1 MYRIRPTTKFQK
13 DVKRLKKRGYDLSSL
28 TKVIQILADGKS
40 LPPQNRDHALSGN
53 YAGFRECHIAPDWLL
68 IYEISEDTLFLDR
81 KSTRLNSSHRSLSR
95 MPSSA

>member
-1 MYRIRPTTKFQK
+1 MYQIRPTTKFQK

-28 TKVIQILADGKS
+28 TKVIQILADGKN

-68 IYEISEDTLFLDR
+68 IYEISEDTLFLYL
-81 KSTRLNSSHRSLSR
+81 TRTGSHSDLF
-95 MPSSA
+95 

>member
-28 TKVIQILADGKS
+28 TNVIQILADGKN

-68 IYEISEDTLFLDR
+68 IYEISEDTLFLYL
-81 KSTRLNSSHRSLSR
+81 TRTGSHSDLF
-95 MPSSA
+95 

>member
-13 DVKRLKKRGYDLSSL
+13 DVKRLKKRGYELSSL
-28 TKVIQILADGKS
+28 TKVIQILADGKI

-68 IYEISEDTLFLDR
+68 IYEISEDTLFLYL
-81 KSTRLNSSHRSLSR
+81 TRTGSHSDLF
-95 MPSSA
+95 

>member
-53 YAGFRECHIAPDWLL
+53 YAGFRKCHIAPDWLL
-68 IYEISEDTLFLDR
+68 IYEISEDTLFLYL
-81 KSTRLNSSHRSLSR
+81 TRTGSHSDLF
-95 MPSSA
+95 

>member
-40 LPPQNRDHALSGN
+40 LPPQNRDHAS
-53 YAGFRECHIAPDWLL
+53 AA
-68 IYEISEDTLFLDR
+68 T
-81 KSTRLNSSHRSLSR
+81 
-95 MPSSA
+95 MPVLENAILRRTGC

>member
-1 MYRIRPTTKFQK
+1 MRRQLEGSM
-13 DVKRLKKRGYDLSSL
+13 KRLKKRGYDLSSL

-68 IYEISEDTLFLDR
+68 IYEISEDTLFLYL
-81 KSTRLNSSHRSLSR
+81 TRTGSHSDLF
-95 MPSSA
+95 

>member
-1 MYRIRPTTKFQK
+1 MYRIRPTRKFQK

-28 TKVIQILADGKS
+28 TNVIQILADGKN

-68 IYEISEDTLFLDR
+68 IYEISEDTLFLYL
-81 KSTRLNSSHRSLSR
+81 TRTGSHSDLF
-95 MPSSA
+95 

>member
-40 LPPQNRDHALSGN
+40 LPPQNRDHALSGT

-68 IYEISEDTLFLDR
+68 IMNIRGYAVFVSYAYR
-81 KSTRLNSSHRSLSR
+81 K
-95 MPSSA
+95 P

>member
-53 YAGFRECHIAPDWLL
+53 YAGFRECHIALDWLL
-68 IYEISEDTLFLDR
+68 IYEISEDTLFLYL
-81 KSTRLNSSHRSLSR
+81 TRTGSHSDLF
-95 MPSSA
+95 

>member
-28 TKVIQILADGKS
+28 TNVIQILADGKN

-68 IYEISEDTLFLDR
+68 IYRQTETELYLVSTGTHADLFGL
-81 KSTRLNSSHRSLSR
+81 
-95 MPSSA
+95 

>member
-53 YAGFRECHIAPDWLL
+53 YAGFRECHIAPGYCRVLMGKH
-68 IYEISEDTLFLDR
+68 STSAMHQR
-81 KSTRLNSSHRSLSR
+81 KTIPLQSLWR
-95 MPSSA
+95 

>member
-28 TKVIQILADGKS
+28 TNVIQILADGKN
-40 LPPQNRDHALSGN
+40 LPPQNRDHTLSGN

-68 IYEISEDTLFLDR
+68 IYEISEDTLFLYL
-81 KSTRLNSSHRSLSR
+81 TRTGSHSDLF
-95 MPSSA
+95 